1 MKKKWALAA
10 GAAIVI
16 LAGGGYMTYDY
27 FTGNQ
32 VEIKE
37 VIGEADAAAASGA
50 VVTGDQLNGEWAIA
64 DGSEVYISMT
74 TSKETVNMTAGTV
87 TGKWAIDTANAGQM
101 TAEGVVDVSGLD
113 SGNPM
118 RDGHIKGEKYLNA
131 EAYPQATFTAS
142 AIDGFP
148 ESWSEGV
155 AVPLQLKGTL
165 NVRGVTKDVVF
176 DSQAVYDQGQVKLE
190 GSTVVTFADFGME
203 NPHQV
208 LVETQNDV
216 KVELQLLLDKPAV

>member
-1 MKKKWALAA
+1 MKKKWVLAA
-10 GAAIVI
+10 GAAIVV
-16 LAGGGYMTYDY
+16 LAGGGYITYDY

-37 VIGEADAAAASGA
+37 VIGEADAATASGA
-50 VVTGDQLNGEWAIA
+50 IVTGEQLNGDWTIA

-87 TGKWAIDTANAGQM
+87 TGKWTIDTANAGQM
-101 TAEGVVDVSGLD
+101 TAEGTVDLEGLD

-118 RDGHIKGEKYLNA
+118 RDGHIKGDQYLNA
-131 EAYPQATFTAS
+131 AAHPQATFTAAS
-142 AIDGFP
+142 IDGFP

-165 NVRGVTKDVVF
+165 NVRGVDKEVVF

-190 GSTVVTFADFGME
+190 GSTIVTFADFGMK

-208 LVETQNDV
+208 LVETENDV
-216 KVELQLLLDKPAV
+216 KVELQLLLDRPAV

>member
-1 MKKKWALAA
+1 MNKKWVLAA
-10 GAAIVI
+10 GAAIVV
-16 LAGGGYMTYDY
+16 LAGGGYWTYDY

-37 VIGEADAAAASGA
+37 VIGETEAAAASGA
-50 VVTGDQLNGEWAIA
+50 VVTSEQLNGEWTIA

-87 TGKWAIDTANAGQM
+87 TGKWTIDTASAGQM
-101 TAEGVVDVSGLD
+101 TAEGVVDLAGLD

-118 RDGHIKGEKYLNA
+118 RDGHIKGDQYLNA
-131 EAYPQATFTAS
+131 EAHPQAKFAATS
-142 AIDGFP
+142 IDGFP
-148 ESWSEGV
+148 ETWSEGV

-165 NVRGVTKDVVF
+165 NVRGVDKEVVF
-176 DSQAVYDQGQVKLE
+176 DSQAVYEQGQVKLE
-190 GSTVVTFADFGME
+190 GSTIVTFADFGMK

-208 LVETQNDV
+208 IVETENDV
-216 KVELQLLLDKPAV
+216 KVELRLLLDKPAV